1 MYHHSLFEIL
11 RQTGERLLDLVV
23 EMQSSEELF
32 ASPNTLAVIEQL
44 LLQMAQTLG
53 HLPPALHLRLPQVDW
68 AGWAA
73 VHQSLAG
80 GREPGPG
87 QDEVWY
93 AVCALVPA
101 TLVLLDRL
109 RQREPQLFEIIC

>member
-11 RQTGERLLDLVV
+11 RQSGEKLLDLVV
-23 EMQSSEELF
+23 EMQSSDELF
-32 ASPNTLAVIEQL
+32 ASPNTLKVVEEL
-44 LLQMAQTLG
+44 LLAMSNTLG
-53 HLPPALHLRLPQVDW
+53 YLPPALHLRMPQVDW
-68 AGWAA
+68 SGWAA
-73 VHQSLAG
+73 VHDSLSAG
-80 GREPGPG
+80 RQPR

-109 RQREPQLFEIIC
+109 RQREPELFDFVY

>member
-1 MYHHSLFEIL
+1 MYHQSLFEIL
-11 RQTGERLLDLVV
+11 RQAGERVLDLVV

-32 ASPNTLAVIEQL
+32 ASPNTLAVLEGL
-44 LLQMAQTLG
+44 LLDMSRTLG

-73 VHQSLAG
+73 VHGSLSAG
-80 GREPGPG
+80 RQPR

-101 TLVLLDRL
+101 TLVLLDKL
-109 RQREPQLFEIIC
+109 RQREPELFEIIY

>member
-11 RQTGERLLDLVV
+11 RRSGEKLLDLVV

-32 ASPNTLAVIEQL
+32 ASPNTLKGVEEL
-44 LLQMAQTLG
+44 LLAMSSTLG
-53 HLPPALHLRLPQVDW
+53 HLPPVLHLRLPQVDW
-68 AGWAA
+68 SGWAA
-73 VHQSLAG
+73 VHDSLSAG
-80 GREPGPG
+80 RQPR

-101 TLVLLDRL
+101 TLVLLDTL
-109 RQREPQLFEIIC
+109 RRREPELFEIVY